1 MPFLDSLHR
10 FQLFRKLSQFLNLI
24 LIGDKVLHFK
34 HYSDNSKFP
43 FLYRHRLEGTVREHE
58 ALLLTE
64 RQQNEAAN
72 AALAESQARNE
83 ALVSKLEDAVKQNDL
98 LHEAAQRLV
107 FLFQKVMWP
116 TLQIIASSIIPN
128 LHIYNVIAIF

>member
-1 MPFLDSLHR
+1 VVKFCILGITLIIQSFL
-10 FQLFRKLSQFLNLI
+10 
-24 LIGDKVLHFK
+24 
-34 HYSDNSKFP
+34 
-43 FLYRHRLEGTVREHE
+43 LYRHRLEGTVREHE

-83 ALVSKLEDAVKQNDL
+83 ALVGKLEDAVKQNDL

-107 FLFQKVMWP
+107 FIPESNV
-116 TLQIIASSIIPN
+116 ANSANCSIINNP
-128 LHIYNVIAIF
+128 

>member
-1 MPFLDSLHR
+1 
-10 FQLFRKLSQFLNLI
+10 
-24 LIGDKVLHFK
+24 
-34 HYSDNSKFP
+34 
-43 FLYRHRLEGTVREHE
+43 
-58 ALLLTE
+58 LLTE

>member
-1 MPFLDSLHR
+1 
-10 FQLFRKLSQFLNLI
+10 
-24 LIGDKVLHFK
+24 
-34 HYSDNSKFP
+34 
-43 FLYRHRLEGTVREHE
+43 
-58 ALLLTE
+58 LLTE

-107 FLFQKVMWP
+107 FIPESNV
-116 TLQIIASSIIPN
+116 ANSANCSIINNP
-128 LHIYNVIAIF
+128 